1 MGKLK
6 FLKDLDFEQM
16 HNKKLPVTTSQ
27 ADAIQEFTNLVEKD
41 VRFLESHRIMDYS
54 LFLVII
60 QLPERRADDL
70 PDEMSSQERTDSMS
84 PSEVAAINA

>member
-1 MGKLK
+1 
-6 FLKDLDFEQM
+6 M